1 MIIAITGKKGSGKD
15 TLADIIVNEY
25 DFIKYSFG
33 DDIKLISKILFN
45 FNNEQLY
52 GNKKDIIDD
61 NWHITPREFFQKFG
75 TDYIQN
81 IFPKTFPNIFNKGNI
96 DNKEF
101 WLKKFELWYLNE
113 KRNKK
118 IFFVVISDLRFIHEY
133 NYIKKLGGYIIKIER
148 DNLND
153 NINTEHISENELDNF
168 TNDKFN
174 YVIKNNGSI
183 NDLENIIKKIM

>member
-15 TLADIIVNEY
+15 TFADIIVNEY
-25 DFIKYSFG
+25 DFIKYRFG
-33 DDIKLISKILFN
+33 DDIKLIV
-45 FNNEQLY
+45 EQLY
-52 GNKKDIIDD
+52 GNKKDIEDENRNIIPID
-61 NWHITPREFFQKFG
+61 FFQKLG
-75 TDYIQN
+75 TKYIQN
-81 IFPKTFPNIFNKGNI
+81 IFPKTFPNIFNKCNI

-113 KRNKK
+113 KKNKK

-183 NDLENIIKKIM
+183 NDLENIVKKIM